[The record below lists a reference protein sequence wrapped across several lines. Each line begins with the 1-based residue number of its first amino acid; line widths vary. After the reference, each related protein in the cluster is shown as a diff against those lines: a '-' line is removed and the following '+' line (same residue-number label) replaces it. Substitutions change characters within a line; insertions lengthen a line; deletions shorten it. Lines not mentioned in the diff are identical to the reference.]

1 MLVYGSALSTQYFL
15 RYWKLSGRGGDQLLE
30 ELILIGEV
38 EKQKRDNMDLDVG
51 INRSCQRY
59 AY

>member
-30 ELILIGEV
+30 ELIGEV